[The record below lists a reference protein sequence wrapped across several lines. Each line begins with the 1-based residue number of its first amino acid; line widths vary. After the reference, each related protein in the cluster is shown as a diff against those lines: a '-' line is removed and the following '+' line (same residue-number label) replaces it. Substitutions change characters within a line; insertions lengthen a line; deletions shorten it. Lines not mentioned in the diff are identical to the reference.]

1 MLCDNCKKNEA
12 CIHITQI
19 SSNNKID
26 RYLCAECAA
35 KYGNFIMQSQS
46 ENQPEFF
53 SVNDFLSGIFHNS
66 PHSPETKED
75 VKELSANEE
84 YACPSCGMTYM
95 DFTHSGKIGCSIC
108 YDTFRSR
115 LEPLLRRI
123 HGSSKHTGKIP
134 HRAGKNLNIQQELEL
149 LRKQIQQ
156 YVNNE
161 EYEKAAQVRDCIRR
175 LKKEMKC
182 DE

>member
-19 SSNNKID
+19 NGNKKID
-26 RYLCAECAA
+26 HYLCEECAA
-35 KYGNFIMQSQS
+35 RYGDFIMQEES

-53 SVNDFLSGIFHNS
+53 SINDFLSGIFHNT
-66 PHSPETKED
+66 PPAAENEQETAD
-75 VKELSANEE
+75 NEE
-84 YACPSCGMTYM
+84 YACPACGMTYA
-95 DFTHSGKIGCSIC
+95 DFAQTGKIGCSVC
-108 YDTFRSR
+108 YDTFRAR

-134 HRAGKNLNIQQELEL
+134 HRAGKTLNMQQELSL

-156 YVNNE
+156 YIANE
-161 EYEKAAQVRDCIRR
+161 EYEKAAQVRDCIHR
-175 LKKEMKC
+175 LEKELKNKQGA
-182 DE
+182 

>member
-1 MLCDNCKKNEA
+1 MLCDNCKKNDA

-19 SSNNKID
+19 NGNNKID
-26 RYLCAECAA
+26 RYLCEECAA
-35 KYGNFIMQSQS
+35 KYGDFIMQEQS
-46 ENQPEFF
+46 ENQSEFF

-66 PHSPETKED
+66 SQHDTK
-75 VKELSANEE
+75 KTNANEPTAGEEE
-84 YACPSCGMTYM
+84 YTCPSCGMTYM
-95 DFTHSGKIGCSIC
+95 DFTRSGKIGCSTC
-108 YDTFRSR
+108 YSTFKTR

-134 HRAGKNLNIQQELEL
+134 HRAGKTLNIQQELSL
-149 LRKQIQQ
+149 LRKQIET

-175 LKKEMKC
+175 LEKEIKP
-182 DE
+182 E